1 MSLSTPAFVDRSSDT
16 NLSSVEVE
24 YWSHIAASLSTLSNM
39 NPATEQTI
47 GRVNRLISA
56 LPTDD
61 TLQVDGL
68 DSAKTTHKKLSL
80 GLDELRKQAE
90 AEVK

>member
-1 MSLSTPAFVDRSSDT
+1 
-16 NLSSVEVE
+16 
-24 YWSHIAASLSTLSNM
+24 M

-68 DSAKTTHKKLSL
+68 ESAKTTHKKLSL